1 MKRGYLSEYFTA
13 TAFKRLSAVE
23 ADRQRSN
30 QHEFNGVN
38 GLKVMLGSERR
49 SFPATF
55 IYLRDEDP
63 EPISSFGNVTW
74 YDSREAHPTRS
85 EYRLYFP
92 DNDVSDRAK
101 EGDLLLIAKRPDDT
115 LLVMI
120 AEAGSTL
127 ENQLLWLFGVA
138 DLTHPGF
145 GIRDERASDGIPVNF
160 AARYILE
167 QIGVVVERVEDNY
180 LDRMLREFNG
190 GFPSTRA
197 FSAFARLTVDADPSD
212 ASPDQLVM
220 AWMER
225 EEILF
230 RTLERHLIGGKLKE
244 GFGDDVDAFIQF
256 SLSVQNRRKSRAGSA
271 LENHL
276 EYLFSSCGIRY
287 SRAPRTEGR
296 SRPDFLFPGEAEY
309 RDRAFLQHLLTML
322 GVKSTCKDRWRQILA
337 EADRIDLKHLL
348 TMEPGISENQTDE
361 MQARGVQLVIP
372 SRLHETYSA
381 RQRHWLMDLSGFI
394 ALVSD
399 RQRRI
404 DHG

>member
-1 MKRGYLSEYFTA
+1 
-13 TAFKRLSAVE
+13 
-23 ADRQRSN
+23 
-30 QHEFNGVN
+30 
-38 GLKVMLGSERR
+38 
-49 SFPATF
+49 
-55 IYLRDEDP
+55 
-63 EPISSFGNVTW
+63 NVTW

-120 AEAGSTL
+120 AAAGSTL

-138 DLTHPGF
+138 ALTHPGF

-230 RTLERHLIGGKLKE
+230 RTL
-244 GFGDDVDAFIQF
+244 
-256 SLSVQNRRKSRAGSA
+256 
-271 LENHL
+271 
-276 EYLFSSCGIRY
+276 
-287 SRAPRTEGR
+287 
-296 SRPDFLFPGEAEY
+296 
-309 RDRAFLQHLLTML
+309 
-322 GVKSTCKDRWRQILA
+322 
-337 EADRIDLKHLL
+337 
-348 TMEPGISENQTDE
+348 
-361 MQARGVQLVIP
+361 
-372 SRLHETYSA
+372 
-381 RQRHWLMDLSGFI
+381 
-394 ALVSD
+394 
-399 RQRRI
+399 
-404 DHG
+404 